1 MERRVASFD
10 PFRLCTTVDTLPC
23 AVYHNT
29 QMQIVQSDTFTAWLD
44 NVKDERA
51 AARIVTRIR
60 RMEIGNAGD
69 VRSVGDGVSEIR
81 IDYGPGYRVYFAR
94 RGRTLVILLCG
105 GDKKSQRKDIA
116 LAKRMAKEA

>member
-1 MERRVASFD
+1 
-10 PFRLCTTVDTLPC
+10 
-23 AVYHNT
+23 
-29 QMQIVQSDTFTAWLD
+29 MQIVQSDVFTAWLD

-69 VRSVGDGVSEIR
+69 VRSVGDGVGEIR

-116 LAKRMAKEA
+116 VAKRMAKEA